1 MREPSSATE
10 TTRLS
15 HVDRTAGL
23 NGAFGDSQAGHDA
36 RHNSDARLVGHV
48 QSGELCQRTRRGLQG
63 VAIHRTGVGG
73 QLDTDRGGRVL
84 ASRCVYG
91 LAYQN
96 LHIFVFDFPLSLKF
110 IRAYSHVVRRH
121 YLKMLQLG
129 KWLR

>member
-84 ASRCVYG
+84 ASRCVYR